1 MIARWSVSISLM
13 TLLTGSAISQTVP
26 APAAASVSSE
36 PAELAQKRQ
45 QFMTRALS
53 GSQLLSEQFAKALG
67 SLAREA
73 GASGNY
79 ELALKA
85 QQRRENLAAL
95 YSSALEGSGISN
107 VLIMRA
113 ADARVGG
120 SVNYDR
126 SKDVL
131 VGWKTVGN
139 SAYWDVSRITAG
151 SYDVQITYGVAEL
164 GDLPS
169 RPNPYLAA
177 PDLTTG
183 GDFEFFE
190 DSSLSGAA
198 ANRRT
203 GTVTSTGGWT
213 EFSTLTL
220 PAVQLTRS
228 NARFTLKITRAK
240 GEGGVMHLKEIRLT
254 PAKPAT
260 AETSAPVL
268 DENGQPLP
276 QVDELTK
283 LKQDHLER
291 LRQKLTPISFDYT
304 GKLNSL
310 AATLTSNADAVEE
323 LLNEV
328 KRVERLG
335 DNPRS
340 LLQLR
345 DRSRPAAAG
354 ALADGMHEMRDA
366 VYVAAPENTG
376 DRFQVACNGETFPVR
391 LLWVSCPLPGP
402 ATPGSPAA
410 DAAGYFGLSEEDTI
424 AVGIMARDF
433 TAEYLKDKPLRL
445 VTRGLKDA
453 DGALLVSVQPEG
465 LGDFAGALVDNGL
478 AMVHQPAARA
488 RAAKLHEDTA
498 LTVLRERETA
508 ARTRH
513 IPPGAWSRA
522 ADANPATPGT

>member
-1 MIARWSVSISLM
+1 MIARWPASMFL
-13 TLLTGSAISQTVP
+13 TLLLAGSAVSQTPP
-26 APAAASVSSE
+26 APASTE

-45 QFMTRALS
+45 QFMTRALT
-53 GSQLLSEQFAKALG
+53 GSQLLSEQFAKALV
-67 SLAREA
+67 SVAREA
-73 GASGNY
+73 GSNGNY

-95 YSSALEGSGISN
+95 YSSALEGSTISN
-107 VLIMRA
+107 VLILKSG
-113 ADARVGG
+113 DARVGG
-120 SVNYDR
+120 SVSHDR

-139 SAYWDVSRITAG
+139 SASWDVSRITSG
-151 SYDVQITYGVAEL
+151 SYDVVITYGVADV
-164 GDLPS
+164 GDPPS
-169 RPNPYLAA
+169 RPNPYLAL

-183 GDFEFFE
+183 GDFEFYE
-190 DSSLSGAA
+190 DSSLAGAA

-203 GTVTSTGGWT
+203 GSVSSTGGWT
-213 EFSTLTL
+213 ELSTLTL
-220 PAVQLTRS
+220 PAIQLTRS

-254 PAKPAT
+254 PAKPVT
-260 AETSAPVL
+260 AEATPPAV
-268 DENGQPLP
+268 DENGQPVP

-291 LRQKLTPISFDYT
+291 LRQKLMPISTDYT
-304 GKLNSL
+304 EKLSSL
-310 AATLTSNADAVEE
+310 ASGLSGNADAAEE
-323 LLNEV
+323 LQNEV

-335 DNPRS
+335 DNPRA

-345 DRSRPAAAG
+345 DRNRPAPAG
-354 ALADGMHEMRDA
+354 TLADGMHDMRDA
-366 VYVAAPENTG
+366 VYVSAPENTG

-391 LLWVSCPLPGP
+391 LMWVSCPLPGP

-410 DAAGYFGLSEEDTI
+410 DAGKYFGLTEEDAV
-424 AVGIMARDF
+424 AVGILARDF

-445 VTRGLKDA
+445 VTRGLKES

-478 AMVHQPAARA
+478 AMVHQPVARA
-488 RAAKLHEDTA
+488 RVAKLHEDAA
-498 LTVLRERETA
+498 LTVLRGREAA
-508 ARTRH
+508 ARARH

-522 ADANPATPGT
+522 ADASPPTPGT